1 LCALGNFCHRPWS
14 RLPKGTKRRGFA
26 NSGGQRRRQSLV
38 IRVGRSLRRRKNGRK
53 QHRGLPTA
61 IIIERLDASLIT
73 GVGTPSAYGPHSEG
87 TTMRGGDIHVMLTN
101 HHHIRH
107 HHRAIRVDWIS
118 QPLSIFA
125 AATASIAK
133 SALAVARNLQN
144 A

>member
-1 LCALGNFCHRPWS
+1 
-14 RLPKGTKRRGFA
+14 
-26 NSGGQRRRQSLV
+26 
-38 IRVGRSLRRRKNGRK
+38 
-53 QHRGLPTA
+53 
-61 IIIERLDASLIT
+61 
-73 GVGTPSAYGPHSEG
+73 
-87 TTMRGGDIHVMLTN
+87 MRGDDICFMATN
-101 HHHIRH
+101 QHLIRH